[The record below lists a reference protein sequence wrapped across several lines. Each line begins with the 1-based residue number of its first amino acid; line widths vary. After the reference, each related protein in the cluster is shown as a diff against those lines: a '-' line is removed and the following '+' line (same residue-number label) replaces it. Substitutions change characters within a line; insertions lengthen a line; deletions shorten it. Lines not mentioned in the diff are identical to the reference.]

1 MASNGEGG
9 EQNVMYAE
17 VIITY
22 YNRETIRY
30 GKAARQSTYRYK
42 PFFFYSHNFSVRS
55 LSLSPMRSFGER
67 VMVMA
72 EKKKNCCLAI
82 CPEKCLWVV
91 CCKQKSVD
99 YSVYPFLFRGNKRT
113 SGINELPSS
122 VDLKRA
128 GFLFSSLSEVK
139 TVNWWV
145 VCLSAMFD
153 DDGEEEE
160 IIM

>member
-1 MASNGEGG
+1 MSW
-9 EQNVMYAE
+9 YAE
-17 VIITY
+17 VILSHIII
-22 YNRETIRY
+22 E
-30 GKAARQSTYRYK
+30 KQSDMERRHGSPRIVTSHS
-42 PFFFYSHNFSVRS
+42 FFILTTSQSGLCHWVPWGAS
-55 LSLSPMRSFGER
+55 GER

-72 EKKKNCCLAI
+72 EKKRNCCLAI

-113 SGINELPSS
+113 SGINEFT
-122 VDLKRA
+122 VECWLKKGRF
-128 GFLFSSLSEVK
+128 FLFASLWEVK

-153 DDGEEEE
+153 DDDGEEEE